1 MNDLRWFQTRTNGMT
16 LESDSIRRADIYVA
30 LNMKQ
35 VIEIGRLV
43 RLHSLKVLEI
53 PLY

>member
-1 MNDLRWFQTRTNGMT
+1 M
-16 LESDSIRRADIYVA
+16 A

-43 RLHSLKVLEI
+43 RLQSFVGNRDNLILNYSVQF
-53 PLY
+53 